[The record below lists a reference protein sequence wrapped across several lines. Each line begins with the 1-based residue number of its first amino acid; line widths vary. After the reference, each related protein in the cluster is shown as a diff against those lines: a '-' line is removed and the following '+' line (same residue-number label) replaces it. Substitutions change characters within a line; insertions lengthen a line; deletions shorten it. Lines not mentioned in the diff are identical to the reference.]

1 MAKNMKNE
9 NDSNLTD
16 EKIQVDLGKER
27 KFSQKQ
33 ILCFILLG
41 VVFILFRIVPGGAQS
56 KYLRLLVV
64 LIIICGFGLLYK
76 FTQERKKTGNIIMN
90 R

>member
-1 MAKNMKNE
+1 MKNE

-41 VVFILFRIVPGGAQS
+41 VVFILFRIVFYDNAEFLSTGQVDYRFIEGGSAD
-56 KYLRLLVV
+56 
-64 LIIICGFGLLYK
+64 
-76 FTQERKKTGNIIMN
+76 
-90 R
+90 